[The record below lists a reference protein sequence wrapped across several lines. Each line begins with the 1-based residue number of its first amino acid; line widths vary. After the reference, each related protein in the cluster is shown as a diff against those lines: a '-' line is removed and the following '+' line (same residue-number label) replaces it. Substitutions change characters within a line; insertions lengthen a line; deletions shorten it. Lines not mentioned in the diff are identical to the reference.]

1 MMHVEIASI
10 RYPISNDYAD
20 DTGQS
25 WSWDRAQPA
34 CPTCGEPLDADNS
47 QIEAQWRGDF
57 TISCPFCEWQGVIA
71 S

>member
-1 MMHVEIASI
+1 MHLELDDI

-25 WSWDRAQPA
+25 WSWDRAIPA
-34 CPTCGEPLDADNS
+34 CPSCGEPLSALNR
-47 QIEAQWRGDF
+47 QIEARWRGGL
-57 TISCPFCEWQGVIA
+57 TITCGWCDWQGEIK